1 MPYILDLIQRVIDLL
16 KDGGMIT
23 EAAHI
28 FGRGRASIYGWLSR
42 SKLEATKV
50 KRRQKKIRLERIRK
64 RCKTKSRIDN

>member
-28 FGRGRASIYGWLSR
+28 FGIGRALIYGWLSR

-50 KRRQKKIRLERIRK
+50 
-64 RCKTKSRIDN
+64 